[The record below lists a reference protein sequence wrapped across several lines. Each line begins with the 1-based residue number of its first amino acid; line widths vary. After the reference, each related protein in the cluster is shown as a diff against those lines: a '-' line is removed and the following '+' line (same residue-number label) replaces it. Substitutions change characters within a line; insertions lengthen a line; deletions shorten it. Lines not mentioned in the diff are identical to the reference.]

1 MGKAEESNLLP
12 PISGWDSDST
22 MECSREFLPAIEKW
36 ERRKEEER
44 KRWEEKDR
52 KRKRWEP
59 LASEVDTAAI
69 VGKKRDHRILD
80 PLFFSGKIRKNR
92 KNSEK

>member
-1 MGKAEESNLLP
+1 MFFGTRSLWAPASSLHGRSRTGPWTGP
-12 PISGWDSDST
+12 P
-22 MECSREFLPAIEKW
+22 
-36 ERRKEEER
+36 
-44 KRWEEKDR
+44 DR
-52 KRKRWEP
+52 PPDGPEWTGIGG
-59 LASEVDTAAI
+59 ANFCVVFVVGGGI

>member
-1 MGKAEESNLLP
+1 MTDFDQRGGGVSANPKNPYQKKLRWSKKGEGGGLNFLTKSKKKTVFFMP
-12 PISGWDSDST
+12 PLS
-22 MECSREFLPAIEKW
+22 
-36 ERRKEEER
+36 
-44 KRWEEKDR
+44 
-52 KRKRWEP
+52 
-59 LASEVDTAAI
+59 I